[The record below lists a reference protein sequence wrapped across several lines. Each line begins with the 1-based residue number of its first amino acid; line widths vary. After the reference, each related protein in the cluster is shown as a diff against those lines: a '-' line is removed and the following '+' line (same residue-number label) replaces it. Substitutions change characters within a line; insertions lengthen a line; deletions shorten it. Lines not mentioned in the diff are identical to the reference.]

1 MVNLALK
8 EMAKIEMGINNV
20 FKILKKD
27 ITLQNKF

>member
-8 EMAKIEMGINNV
+8 EMAKIEMEINNV
-20 FKILKKD
+20 FKILKND